1 MTNLGPNEGY
11 AKAIQCLSNSFHGQT
26 AICGLLCSWI
36 RTLACSS
43 SSSQIAASTSTSAT
57 QHLSLSSAD
66 LAAMEAIRDIV
77 EKVIHGIVIEKY
89 SKEKDENILRLRKRE
104 VQFLEDMM
112 DSDRWRRLLIDLST
126 KYKDSALLM

>member
-1 MTNLGPNEGY
+1 MTHAGPNEGY

-36 RTLACSS
+36 RTLTSS
-43 SSSQIAASTSTSAT
+43 STGNSSNSANTSTAIAT
-57 QHLSLSSAD
+57 PHTIMDS
-66 LAAMEAIRDIV
+66 IRTIV
-77 EKVIHGIVIEKY
+77 EKVIHGIVLENY

-126 KYKDSALLM
+126 KHKDSALLM

>member
-1 MTNLGPNEGY
+1 MTNVGPNEGY

-36 RTLACSS
+36 RTLTSS
-43 SSSQIAASTSTSAT
+43 STSNSTNTSAAT
-57 QHLSLSSAD
+57 ATPHTS
-66 LAAMEAIRDIV
+66 MESIRNIV
-77 EKVIHGIVIEKY
+77 EKVINEIVLEKY

-126 KYKDSALLM
+126 KHKDSALLM